1 MVSGGQKGE
10 PMNKLHAYYIVV
22 NDKKGNLYHWEGAK
36 KNINDEINLQ
46 GSIKKITKI
55 DIKEE
60 NDKKMD
66 V

>member
-1 MVSGGQKGE
+1 
-10 PMNKLHAYYIVV
+10 MNKLHAYYIVV
-22 NDKKGNLYHWEGAK
+22 NDKKGNLYHWEGTK
-36 KNINDEINLQ
+36 KSINDEINMQ

-60 NDKKMD
+60 DDKKMD